1 MQGLRPV
8 GNAPWE
14 AVAWLLRLVVGCVL
28 IYASADKILHP
39 QNFAAIV
46 KDYRIL
52 PEALV
57 NLTAIWLPW
66 FELVLGVCLYTGFWR
81 QGALFL
87 ATSLLGAFWLALIV
101 NYFRGIDVGCGC
113 FTSTP
118 SESAP
123 MLWYIGRD
131 ALLLALPLAAWEA
144 QRRAGLNADQVR

>member
-1 MQGLRPV
+1 M
-8 GNAPWE
+8 
-14 AVAWLLRLVVGCVL
+14 VVGCML

-39 QNFAAIV
+39 QDFAAIV
-46 KDYRIL
+46 KGYRLL
-52 PEALV
+52 PDGLV

-87 ATSLLGAFWLALIV
+87 ATSLLAAFWLALII
-101 NYFRGIDVGCGC
+101 NYFRGINVGCGC

-118 SESAP
+118 EEAAP

-131 ALLLALPLAAWEA
+131 ALLLTLPLAAWEA
-144 QRRAGLNADQVR
+144 GRRAEVQEA